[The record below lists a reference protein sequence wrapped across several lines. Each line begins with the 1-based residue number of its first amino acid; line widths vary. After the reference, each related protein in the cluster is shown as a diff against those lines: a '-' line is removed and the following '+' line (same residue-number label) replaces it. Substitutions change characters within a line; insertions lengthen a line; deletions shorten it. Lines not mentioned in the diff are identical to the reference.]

1 MEERDIAAFQKLS
14 YKAECSKT
22 NISRE
27 VCFDAGKLPTTNRI
41 FYSVSGSFGQRNVFS
56 KA

>member
-14 YKAECSKT
+14 YKAECSKI